1 MIGVCVC
8 VEAMHDNN
16 SQRGCIG
23 KQILGAA
30 HFSDAAALSQHLRLM
45 VITTIFPFTCWKQ
58 LGREGEG

>member
-1 MIGVCVC
+1 
-8 VEAMHDNN
+8 MHDNN

-45 VITTIFPFTCWKQ
+45 LITTIFPSHVGSSW
-58 LGREGEG
+58 GERVRGEG